1 MILTQLE
8 REEIDASSLI
18 TNALHGRNQDSFDTV
33 ARIRQTP
40 SGESAGRENARTA
53 QRFQH
58 HPVFI
63 NEQAA
68 SGPHTGLHA
77 YGAIGKDQG
86 VPSFP
91 AQ

>member
-1 MILTQLE
+1 
-8 REEIDASSLI
+8 
-18 TNALHGRNQDSFDTV
+18 LHGRNQDSFDTV

-40 SGESAGRENARTA
+40 SGESAGREYARTA
-53 QRFQH
+53 QRFQQ

-63 NEQAA
+63 NEQAG
-68 SGPHTGLHA
+68 SGSHTGIDD